1 MKKIFFPFI
10 FLFFILVFSES
21 YYDISFDNYLY
32 SNSSY
37 YSPYI
42 NLRYFSEKENQRTDF
57 YLQLYQLFP
66 SNFYLS
72 YLKSFEKGNGYI
84 SFEGGDIL
92 PYRFLQF
99 YLRGFRLYSR
109 YKFTGIEIFLG
120 KDNSIS
126 NQIFQKRDLNR
137 SVSGIV
143 VPLSITKNDTT
154 KFFLFSR
161 DDRSLWS
168 PITYQNLL
176 GVNQSLRFFEK
187 LFLDL
192 TFKKHHNFFGFDTT
206 TTKYSYTFKTH
217 FLTKYFSSSLIL
229 VDEPKNFSDFSL
241 FFRENKRTYLNFYQ
255 TTRIFDFASFN
266 LNFSRYNLYSNDN
279 SSYDRYGVKSSIFF
293 SSIPK
298 FDIFY
303 EIYRNISQKNFFG
316 KVLGLNISK
325 WIKNFYFNSNFSKD
339 DFSNYKS
346 LNFYSNISY
355 NFYNGTNIGSTFK
368 LTKRDT
374 IKDYFV
380 TNYVRWRV
388 EKILNFEYGVD
399 FGNFSKNSYIGNH
412 FDFSIDYKNYNF
424 TNRLNIKYFEKVFL
438 EIQTK
443 LSVTGALD
451 NIYTGILSGR
461 VFYDKNNNS
470 IFDVE
475 DIPLNNLRITLND
488 TLVSKSDKNGFYSFK
503 FLKPG
508 KYKISIDKKK
518 ILAYFDIKEHYFV
531 DVENFTKKFVDIP
544 LIKLGS
550 ISGYV
555 FIDLNKDGIKDENEE
570 GVAGVIVRIKDSD
583 RYTYTDITGFYTIS
597 NLPMGAYIVE
607 VPKLPEGYQFVFPNL
622 IMYINVDKLKSDFTI
637 DFGITEESKPVRK
650 KIF

>member
-1 MKKIFFPFI
+1 MRKIFFPI
-10 FLFFILVFSES
+10 TILFFILVFSES

-32 SNSSY
+32 SNSKY

-42 NLRYFSEKENQRTDF
+42 NLRYFSEIENQRTDF

-66 SNFYLS
+66 SNFYLY
-72 YLKSFEKGNGYI
+72 YLKTFENGYN

-99 YLRGFRLYSR
+99 YLRGFRLSLR
-109 YKFTGIEIFLG
+109 YKFTGFEFFLG
-120 KDNSIS
+120 KDNAVS
-126 NQIFQKRDLNR
+126 NQIFQQIDLNR
-137 SVSGIV
+137 SVFGTLI
-143 VPLSITKNDTT
+143 PLSITKNDTT

-168 PITYQNLL
+168 PITSQKLL
-176 GVNQSLRFFEK
+176 GINHSLRFFDK

-192 TFKKHHNFFGFDTT
+192 TFKKHYNYFGVDTT
-206 TTKYSYTFKTH
+206 TIKYSYSVKTH

-229 VDEPKNFSDFSL
+229 VNEPENFSDFSL
-241 FFRENKRTYLNFYQ
+241 FYRENGRTYLNFYQ
-255 TTRIFDFASFN
+255 TTKIFNFASLN
-266 LNFSRYNLYSNDN
+266 LNFSRYNIFSDDN
-279 SSYDRYGVKSSIFF
+279 SSYDRYGVKSSLFF
-293 SSIPK
+293 SPVPK
-298 FDIFY
+298 LDISY
-303 EIYRNISQKNFFG
+303 EVYRKISQKNIFG

-325 WIKNFYFNSNFSKD
+325 WFKNFYFNFNFSNEE
-339 DFSNYKS
+339 FSNNTNK
-346 LNFYSNISY
+346 NFYSNISY

-374 IKDYFV
+374 VTDYFV

-399 FGNFSKNSYIGNH
+399 FGNFNKTSVIGNH
-412 FDFSIDYKNYNF
+412 FDFSINYKNYTF

-438 EIQTK
+438 ELQTK
-443 LSVTGALD
+443 LSLIGALD
-451 NIYTGILSGR
+451 NFYSGILSGR

-470 IFDVE
+470 IFDG
-475 DIPLNNLRITLND
+475 DDLPLKNLMITLND
-488 TLVSKSDKNGFYSFK
+488 TLFTKSDKNGFYSFK

-508 KYKISIDKKK
+508 KYKISIDKNK
-518 ILAYFDIKEHYFV
+518 IPAYFDIKEHYFV
-531 DVENFTKKFVDIP
+531 DVENFTKKSVDIP

-570 GVAGVIVRIKDSD
+570 GVSGVIVRIKDSD
-583 RYTYTDITGFYTIS
+583 RYTYTDINGFYTIS

-622 IMYINVDKLKSDFTI
+622 IMYINVNKLKSDFTI
-637 DFGITEESKPVRK
+637 DFGITKELKPVRK